1 MATEHGAAT
10 TPFADSIGRLE
21 PGRRADF
28 VVINHT
34 RALYPYQDAIIPT
47 LDAIMQRAKHAS
59 VDATVIA
66 GVTVYKDGK
75 FTQIDRDQIL
85 REIAETLSRPRTEAE
100 AALIPFSTEMQ
111 SFVKTWY
118 ANYFDPSPHTSFYK
132 QSSRL

>member
-1 MATEHGAAT
+1 
-10 TPFADSIGRLE
+10 
-21 PGRRADF
+21 
-28 VVINHT
+28 
-34 RALYPYQDAIIPT
+34 
-47 LDAIMQRAKHAS
+47 

-111 SFVKTWY
+111 EFVKNWY
-118 ANYFDPSPHTSFYK
+118 ENYFDPTPHTPFYK